1 MKPLLLLLAMLLT
14 ACGHIEYQPLATI
27 DHVDHSRGYRLQHV
41 FHDQQ
46 DDDLFLVLL
55 FSGGGSRA
63 AAFGYGV
70 LEVLAATPITGHGKT
85 ASLLEKT
92 DLVHGVSGGSIL
104 ATYLGLHGKNTVPRF
119 EREFLQQ
126 NLQST
131 VLRQLLSLANL
142 PRLTSPQYG
151 RGDLL
156 AEELDRLLYHG
167 ATFADLAN
175 RRQGPFAV
183 ISATDMSLGQRV
195 EFTQEH
201 FDALCLDLNRLPVAR
216 AVAASSAVPMVF
228 APVTLNNNG
237 GNCNYSPPKD
247 TAQAAVSGR
256 NAQQNKTR
264 QEYVTRYR
272 RYDSKTRP
280 YIHLLDG
287 GLTDN
292 LGMRSLLDM
301 ADVYSSSM
309 LMRRMTDHNIRRVVI
324 ISVNARNRI
333 DSDIDTKAAVPGF
346 RNVLS
351 SIVDIPID
359 RYSQESLRRLRAFAD
374 KWNED
379 NRNADDSKKIALS
392 FVSLSLDDLP
402 KSELRNDVLNIP
414 TSFYL
419 PPDDIA
425 KLRTAAAILMK
436 QSPEYK
442 KLLEDL
448 SAKPNKAAIYQ
459 ETSALP
465 RTVSQ
470 SELDEINNPKAGA
483 DNGGNSDN
491 DGK

>member
-55 FSGGGSRA
+55 FSGGGTRA

-142 PRLTSPQYG
+142 PRLTSSQYG

-216 AVAASSAVPMVF
+216 AVAASSAVPLIF
-228 APVTLNNNG
+228 APITLNNHG
-237 GNCNYSPPKD
+237 GHCHYQPPPRARD
-247 TAQAAVSGR
+247 DSETL
-256 NAQQNKTR
+256 
-264 QEYVTRYR
+264 TRYIAP
-272 RYDSKTRP
+272 YQDSAARP

-292 LGMRSLLDM
+292 LGLR
-301 ADVYSSSM
+301 DV
-309 LMRRMTDHNIRRVVI
+309 
-324 ISVNARNRI
+324 VNAIIHVPINENTQQSIRNFQRF
-333 DSDIDTKAAVPGF
+333 TE
-346 RNVLS
+346 
-351 SIVDIPID
+351 
-359 RYSQESLRRLRAFAD
+359 Q
-374 KWNED
+374 WNQSRSGEHPV
-379 NRNADDSKKIALS
+379 ALHYIN
-392 FVSLSLDDLP
+392 LDLNDLP
-402 KSELRNDVLNIP
+402 DGALKKRVLNIG
-414 TSFYL
+414 TTFYL
-419 PPDDIA
+419 PEADIRDLRQSA
-425 KLRTAAAILMK
+425 KI
-436 QSPEYK
+436 
-442 KLLEDL
+442 LLEQNETWRNL
-448 SAKPNKAAIYQ
+448 PGRNGNWRAI
-459 ETSALP
+459 AP
-465 RTVSQ
+465 
-470 SELDEINNPKAGA
+470 
-483 DNGGNSDN
+483 
-491 DGK
+491 

>member
-14 ACGHIEYQPLATI
+14 ACGHIEYQPLTTI

-55 FSGGGSRA
+55 FSGGGTRA

-142 PRLTSPQYG
+142 PRLTSAQYG

-167 ATFADLAN
+167 ATFADLAE

-216 AVAASSAVPMVF
+216 AVAASSAVPLIF
-228 APVTLNNNG
+228 APITLNNHG
-237 GNCNYSPPKD
+237 GHCHYQPPPRARD
-247 TAQAAVSGR
+247 DSETL
-256 NAQQNKTR
+256 
-264 QEYVTRYR
+264 TRYIAP
-272 RYDSKTRP
+272 YQDSAARP

-292 LGMRSLLDM
+292 LGLRSLLDF
-301 ADVYSSSM
+301 ADIHGDDN
-309 LMRRMTDHNIRRVVI
+309 LQRQITGGNIRDVVV
-324 ISVNARNRI
+324 ISVNAQNHLDSTIDQSPKIPGLRDVVNAIIHSVNAQNHLDSTIDQSPKIPGLRDVVNAIIHVPINENTQQSIRNFQRF
-333 DSDIDTKAAVPGF
+333 TE
-346 RNVLS
+346 
-351 SIVDIPID
+351 
-359 RYSQESLRRLRAFAD
+359 Q
-374 KWNED
+374 WNQSRSGEHPV
-379 NRNADDSKKIALS
+379 ALHYIN
-392 FVSLSLDDLP
+392 LDLNDLP
-402 KSELRNDVLNIP
+402 DGALKKRVLNID
-414 TSFYL
+414 TTFYL
-419 PPDDIA
+419 PEADIRDLRQSA
-425 KLRTAAAILMK
+425 KI
-436 QSPEYK
+436 
-442 KLLEDL
+442 LLEQNETWRNL
-448 SAKPNKAAIYQ
+448 PGRNGNWRAI
-459 ETSALP
+459 AP
-465 RTVSQ
+465 
-470 SELDEINNPKAGA
+470 
-483 DNGGNSDN
+483 
-491 DGK
+491 

>member
-55 FSGGGSRA
+55 FSGGGTRA

-142 PRLTSPQYG
+142 PRLTSSQYG

-216 AVAASSAVPMVF
+216 AVAASSAVPLIF
-228 APVTLNNNG
+228 APITLNNHG
-237 GNCNYSPPKD
+237 GHCHYQPPPRARD
-247 TAQAAVSGR
+247 DSETL
-256 NAQQNKTR
+256 
-264 QEYVTRYR
+264 TRYIAP
-272 RYDSKTRP
+272 YQDSAARP

-292 LGMRSLLDM
+292 LGLR
-301 ADVYSSSM
+301 DV
-309 LMRRMTDHNIRRVVI
+309 
-324 ISVNARNRI
+324 VNAIIHVPINENTQQSIRNFQRF
-333 DSDIDTKAAVPGF
+333 TE
-346 RNVLS
+346 
-351 SIVDIPID
+351 
-359 RYSQESLRRLRAFAD
+359 Q
-374 KWNED
+374 WNQSRSGEHPV
-379 NRNADDSKKIALS
+379 ALHYIN
-392 FVSLSLDDLP
+392 LDLNDLP
-402 KSELRNDVLNIP
+402 DGALKKRVLNIG
-414 TSFYL
+414 TTFYL
-419 PPDDIA
+419 PEADIRDLRQSA
-425 KLRTAAAILMK
+425 KI
-436 QSPEYK
+436 
-442 KLLEDL
+442 LLEQNE
-448 SAKPNKAAIYQ
+448 SWRN
-459 ETSALP
+459 LP
-465 RTVSQ
+465 GR
-470 SELDEINNPKAGA
+470 
-483 DNGGNSDN
+483 NGNWRG
-491 DGK
+491 GTP

>member
-27 DHVDHSRGYRLQHV
+27 DRVDHSRGYRLQHV

-55 FSGGGSRA
+55 FSGGGTRA

-142 PRLTSPQYG
+142 PRLTSSQYG

-167 ATFADLAN
+167 ATFADLAE

-216 AVAASSAVPMVF
+216 AVAASSAVPLIF
-228 APVTLNNNG
+228 APITLNNHG
-237 GNCNYSPPKD
+237 GHCHYQPPPRARD
-247 TAQAAVSGR
+247 DSETL
-256 NAQQNKTR
+256 
-264 QEYVTRYR
+264 TRYIAS
-272 RYDSKTRP
+272 YQDSAARP

-292 LGMRSLLDM
+292 LGLRSLLD
-301 ADVYSSSM
+301 
-309 LMRRMTDHNIRRVVI
+309 
-324 ISVNARNRI
+324 
-333 DSDIDTKAAVPGF
+333 
-346 RNVLS
+346 
-351 SIVDIPID
+351 
-359 RYSQESLRRLRAFAD
+359 FAD
-374 KWNED
+374 IHGDD
-379 NRNADDSKKIALS
+379 NL
-392 FVSLSLDDLP
+392 
-402 KSELRNDVLNIP
+402 
-414 TSFYL
+414 
-419 PPDDIA
+419 
-425 KLRTAAAILMK
+425 
-436 QSPEYK
+436 
-442 KLLEDL
+442 
-448 SAKPNKAAIYQ
+448 
-459 ETSALP
+459 
-465 RTVSQ
+465 
-470 SELDEINNPKAGA
+470 
-483 DNGGNSDN
+483 
-491 DGK
+491 

>member
-27 DHVDHSRGYRLQHV
+27 DRVDHSRGYRLQHV

-55 FSGGGSRA
+55 FSGGGTRA

-142 PRLTSPQYG
+142 PRLTSSQYG

-167 ATFADLAN
+167 ATFADLAE

-201 FDALCLDLNRLPVAR
+201 FDALCLDLNRLPIAR
-216 AVAASSAVPMVF
+216 AVAASSAVPLIF
-228 APVTLNNNG
+228 APITLNNHG
-237 GNCNYSPPKD
+237 GHCHYQPPPRAD
-247 TAQAAVSGR
+247 TP
-256 NAQQNKTR
+256 TI
-264 QEYVTRYR
+264 YV
-272 RYDSKTRP
+272 DA
-280 YIHLLDG
+280 G
-287 GLTDN
+287 
-292 LGMRSLLDM
+292 LGMSLGK
-301 ADVYSSSM
+301 AAAQVGHGSM
-309 LMRRMTDHNIRRVVI
+309 LLAAHQPFDWVQSWARRGFELCVVETDPDGFAQLVDAPGAVTIRDIGYTEVAPNTATVV
-324 ISVNARNRI
+324 A
-333 DSDIDTKAAVPGF
+333 
-346 RNVLS
+346 
-351 SIVDIPID
+351 
-359 RYSQESLRRLRAFAD
+359 
-374 KWNED
+374 
-379 NRNADDSKKIALS
+379 
-392 FVSLSLDDLP
+392 
-402 KSELRNDVLNIP
+402 
-414 TSFYL
+414 
-419 PPDDIA
+419 
-425 KLRTAAAILMK
+425 
-436 QSPEYK
+436 SPRP
-442 KLLEDL
+442 L
-448 SAKPNKAAIYQ
+448 AH
-459 ETSALP
+459 
-465 RTVSQ
+465 
-470 SELDEINNPKAGA
+470 
-483 DNGGNSDN
+483 
-491 DGK
+491 

>member
-1 MKPLLLLLAMLLT
+1 MYIHPTLKSTLMTKPLLLLFALLLA

-55 FSGGGSRA
+55 FSGGGTRA

-85 ASLLEKT
+85 ASLLEKI

-142 PRLTSPQYG
+142 PRLTSSQYG

-167 ATFADLAN
+167 ATFADLAT
-175 RRQGPFAV
+175 RRKGPFAL
-183 ISATDMSLGQRV
+183 ISATDMSIGQRI

-216 AVAASSAVPMVF
+216 AVAASSAVPLIF
-228 APVTLNNNG
+228 APITLNNHG
-237 GNCNYSPPKD
+237 GNCHYQAPPQAQGDND
-247 TAQAAVSGR
+247 TLQRYTAPYQNSAA
-256 NAQQNKTR
+256 
-264 QEYVTRYR
+264 
-272 RYDSKTRP
+272 RP

-292 LGMRSLLDM
+292 LGLHSLLDYT
-301 ADVYSSSM
+301 AIHGEQIY
-309 LMRRMTDHNIRRVVI
+309 RRISEGNIHDIIV
-324 ISVNARNRI
+324 ISVNAQNRLDSTIDQSPKIPGLRDVVTAIIHVPINENTQQSIRNFQRF
-333 DSDIDTKAAVPGF
+333 TAQWNQNR
-346 RNVLS
+346 RNGEHPV
-351 SIVDIPID
+351 
-359 RYSQESLRRLRAFAD
+359 
-374 KWNED
+374 
-379 NRNADDSKKIALS
+379 ALHYIN
-392 FVSLSLDDLP
+392 LDLNDLP
-402 KSELRNDVLNIP
+402 DGALKKRVLNIG
-414 TSFYL
+414 TTFYL
-419 PPDDIA
+419 PEADIRDLRQSA
-425 KLRTAAAILMK
+425 KI
-436 QSPEYK
+436 
-442 KLLEDL
+442 LLEQ
-448 SAKPNKAAIYQ
+448 N
-459 ETSALP
+459 ETWRNLP
-465 RTVSQ
+465 GRNGNYRT
-470 SELDEINNPKAGA
+470 LP
-483 DNGGNSDN
+483 
-491 DGK
+491 

>member
-1 MKPLLLLLAMLLT
+1 MKPLLLLLSLLLA

-27 DHVDHSRGYRLQHV
+27 DRVNHARGYRLQHV
-41 FHDQQ
+41 FHEQQ

-119 EREFLQQ
+119 EREFLRQ

-167 ATFADLAN
+167 ATFADLAE

-216 AVAASSAVPMVF
+216 AVAASSAVPLIF
-228 APVTLNNNG
+228 APITLNNHG
-237 GNCNYSPPKD
+237 GHCHYQPPPRARD
-247 TAQAAVSGR
+247 DSETL
-256 NAQQNKTR
+256 
-264 QEYVTRYR
+264 TRYIAP
-272 RYDSKTRP
+272 YQDSAARP

-292 LGMRSLLDM
+292 LGLRSLLDF
-301 ADVYSSSM
+301 ADIHGDDN
-309 LMRRMTDHNIRRVVI
+309 LQRQITGGNIRDVVV
-324 ISVNARNRI
+324 ISVNAQNHLDSTIDQSPKIPGLRDVVNAIIHVPINENTQQSIRNFQR
-333 DSDIDTKAAVPGF
+333 
-346 RNVLS
+346 
-351 SIVDIPID
+351 
-359 RYSQESLRRLRAFAD
+359 FAEQ
-374 KWNED
+374 WNQSRSGEHPV
-379 NRNADDSKKIALS
+379 ALHYIN
-392 FVSLSLDDLP
+392 LDLHDLP
-402 KSELRNDVLNIP
+402 DGALKKRVLNIG
-414 TSFYL
+414 TTFYL
-419 PPDDIA
+419 PEADIRDLRQSA
-425 KLRTAAAILMK
+425 KILLEQNETWRNLPGRNGNYRAAA
-436 QSPEYK
+436 P
-442 KLLEDL
+442 
-448 SAKPNKAAIYQ
+448 
-459 ETSALP
+459 
-465 RTVSQ
+465 
-470 SELDEINNPKAGA
+470 
-483 DNGGNSDN
+483 
-491 DGK
+491 

>member
-55 FSGGGSRA
+55 FSGGGTRA

-142 PRLTSPQYG
+142 PRLTSAQYG

-167 ATFADLAN
+167 ATFADLAE

-216 AVAASSAVPMVF
+216 AVAASSAVPLIF
-228 APVTLNNNG
+228 APITLNNHG
-237 GNCNYSPPKD
+237 GHCHYQPPPRARD
-247 TAQAAVSGR
+247 DSETL
-256 NAQQNKTR
+256 
-264 QEYVTRYR
+264 TRYTAP
-272 RYDSKTRP
+272 YQDSAARP

-333 DSDIDTKAAVPGF
+333 NSDIDTKAAVPGF

-459 ETSALP
+459 ETAVLP

>member
-1 MKPLLLLLAMLLT
+1 M
-14 ACGHIEYQPLATI
+14 
-27 DHVDHSRGYRLQHV
+27 
-41 FHDQQ
+41 
-46 DDDLFLVLL
+46 
-55 FSGGGSRA
+55 
-63 AAFGYGV
+63 
-70 LEVLAATPITGHGKT
+70 
-85 ASLLEKT
+85 EK
-92 DLVHGVSGGSIL
+92 
-104 ATYLGLHGKNTVPRF
+104 
-119 EREFLQQ
+119 
-126 NLQST
+126 
-131 VLRQLLSLANL
+131 
-142 PRLTSPQYG
+142 
-151 RGDLL
+151 
-156 AEELDRLLYHG
+156 
-167 ATFADLAN
+167 
-175 RRQGPFAV
+175 RRKGPFAI
-183 ISATDMSLGQRV
+183 ISATDMGLGERIN
-195 EFTQEH
+195 FTQEY
-201 FDALCLDLNRLPVAR
+201 FDLMCTNLGNLRIAR

-256 NAQQNKTR
+256 NAQQDKTR

-333 DSDIDTKAAVPGF
+333 NSDIDTKAAVPGF

-379 NRNADDSKKIALS
+379 NRNADDSKKITLS

-459 ETSALP
+459 ETAVLP

-483 DNGGNSDN
+483 DDGGNSDN